1 MYLALEKIVKER
13 YHQNQLK
20 QKVQSP
26 ADLEIPPQHPL
37 LESQCR
43 HTGRLL
49 SCTSSI
55 GAVFYL
61 IHIGCSFLFFFLLF
75 FLLEFNQRLHAV
87 QFLILVAGRKCH
99 CLEFLLCMLLRLLAL
114 SLIAGEN
121 RGWGS
126 VRWRRVRDSGSLF
139 WLLHHHA
146 SGNSMHAD

>member
-75 FLLEFNQRLHAV
+75 FFARVQPKASRSPILNFGSRTEMPLPGIPTVHAAKA
-87 QFLILVAGRKCH
+87 AGAIIDRRG
-99 CLEFLLCMLLRLLAL
+99 ESGVGRGVLA
-114 SLIAGEN
+114 SCP
-121 RGWGS
+121 
-126 VRWRRVRDSGSLF
+126 
-139 WLLHHHA
+139 
-146 SGNSMHAD
+146 